1 MSTIVIVSIAALG
14 GALPALAWAWFWL
27 REDSDHHEPR
37 QLIAATFL
45 AGMVTVA
52 FVVPI
57 QNFIAPSVK
66 YIGNFFL
73 HLNPENALI
82 LVFAA
87 WSVIEEA
94 AKYIAAYFV
103 VLRRPEN
110 HQPIDAVI
118 FMILV
123 ALGFAAVENTL
134 FLIEPLRNGNFSE
147 AVLTGNLRFIGATL
161 LHVFSSGLI
170 GVALGLS
177 FYRPAY
183 IRHMYAALA
192 VILAAVLHSGFNA
205 LILKVQDEH
214 LLRTF
219 LFVWIGV
226 VVMLALIERTKRFD
240 RGREQLMV
248 RT

>member
-1 MSTIVIVSIAALG
+1 MSTILVVLVAALG
-14 GALPALAWAWFWL
+14 GGLPALAWAWFWL

-57 QNFIAPSVK
+57 QNLIAPGVK
-66 YIGNFFL
+66 SIGSMFL
-73 HLNPENALI
+73 HLNPNDALI

-87 WSVIEEA
+87 WSVVEEA
-94 AKYIAAYFV
+94 AKYIAAYLV

-134 FLIEPLRNGNFSE
+134 FLIEPLRSGN
-147 AVLTGNLRFIGATL
+147 LTETILTANLRFIGATL

-177 FYRPAY
+177 FYRPPY
-183 IRHMYAALA
+183 VRHLYAGAA

-205 LILKVQDEH
+205 LILRVQDEH

-240 RGREQLMV
+240 RGREVLV
-248 RT
+248 ARA